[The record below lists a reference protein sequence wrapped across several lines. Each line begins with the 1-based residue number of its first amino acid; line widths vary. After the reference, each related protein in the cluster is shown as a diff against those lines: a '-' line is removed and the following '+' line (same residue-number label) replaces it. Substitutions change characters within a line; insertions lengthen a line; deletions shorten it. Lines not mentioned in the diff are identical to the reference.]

1 MVKKG
6 TTRRRQ
12 GGSINAEPTVMVW
25 AYVTVRSYTLCSME
39 ELNKGCTDPRGEV
52 TMMTE
57 FCTVTPSIWGSS
69 AWNLHHGTLLAPTSY
84 RWLLHFWK
92 IFSTQEFNNRDM
104 LPCVKSLSISGFI
117 SSWMWRHITVYPDN
131 FGIYVYYWEWLLA
144 TAIRYKFKLPT
155 YI

>member
-12 GGSINAEPTVMVW
+12 GGSINAEPTEMVW
-25 AYVTVRSYTLCSME
+25 AYITVRSYTLCSLE
-39 ELNKGCTDPRGEV
+39 ELNKGCTDPRGTV

-92 IFSTQEFNNRDM
+92 IFSLRSSITDTCYHVWKVSVSQDSSLLGCDVISWCTQTM
-104 LPCVKSLSISGFI
+104 L
-117 SSWMWRHITVYPDN
+117 VY
-131 FGIYVYYWEWLLA
+131 LLLRVIA
-144 TAIRYKFKLPT
+144 GYHHPI
-155 YI
+155 